1 MNKNLRKAKLVGVA
15 FLNGFEHAAID
26 EDNLSIAGF
35 VGLYQG
41 LKYNGN
47 LKRGI
52 TSGLVTLAVFSTIDG
67 VRTVTKNWKTI
78 MDSNE
83 ENEEE

>member
-1 MNKNLRKAKLVGVA
+1 MNKNLRKAELVGEA
-15 FLNGFEHAAID
+15 FILGFKSGLMNES
-26 EDNLSIAGF
+26 NVSLAGI

-52 TSGLVTLAVFSTIDG
+52 ESGFTTLLVFSTVDG
-67 VRTVTKNWKTI
+67 FSTIIKNWDLIGEKA
-78 MDSNE
+78 E
-83 ENEEE
+83 KEEE